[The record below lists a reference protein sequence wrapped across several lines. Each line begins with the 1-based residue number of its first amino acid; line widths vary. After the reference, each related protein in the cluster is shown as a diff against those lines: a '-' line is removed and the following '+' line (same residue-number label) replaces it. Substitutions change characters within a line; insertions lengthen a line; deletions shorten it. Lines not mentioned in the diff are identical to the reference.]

1 MKRLAYSTWLVA
13 GLVGTM
19 LGVSGPASADTQ
31 RVSLGIGGRQLTGI
45 SGHATLGTGAAFLT
59 FSSTARNVVDG
70 DTNAAEDVFYRNL
83 ATGAV
88 ERVSVGPGNV
98 QGNQR
103 SLKPIPSADGAIVVF
118 QSSASNLVTGDTN
131 GKLDIFIRDRNADVT
146 RRVSVTS
153 AKGQGNG
160 DSSYASMTPDGR
172 YVVFQSDAT
181 NLAGTDTNLSTDVF
195 RHDRQTGQTVRVSIG
210 RNGAQANGNSW
221 YPAIS
226 ADGRYVAFQSM
237 AGNLVAGDTNGQ
249 MDAFVRDMQA
259 GVTTRVSVSA
269 TGTQGNRYSGYVDIS
284 DDGRWVSFLSSAST
298 LVTPD
303 TNGAFDVFL
312 HDRTAGGIT
321 RLTRGLGGTQANGG
335 SVSPEMSGDG
345 RYITFGSEASNLVL
359 GDSNGV
365 ADVFLA
371 ELPGGTIRRVSV
383 GSNNEQGTLYSYQQN
398 IALTSPLVLFS
409 TSSPN
414 LVPGDTNNQQDV
426 FLAQ

>member
-1 MKRLAYSTWLVA
+1 MA
-13 GLVGTM
+13 
-19 LGVSGPASADTQ
+19 
-31 RVSLGIGGRQLTGI
+31 
-45 SGHATLGTGAAFLT
+45 
-59 FSSTARNVVDG
+59 
-70 DTNAAEDVFYRNL
+70 
-83 ATGAV
+83 
-88 ERVSVGPGNV
+88 
-98 QGNQR
+98 
-103 SLKPIPSADGAIVVF
+103 VF